1 MRLTGDLVGYPEA
14 IRLMCGGGGGASGRE
29 GSPDHHPPSPSE
41 VRRRPKA
48 SGRSQPVAGRPSGT
62 RGPPRPRSRA
72 RIPARGQIVP
82 HRLFIKFFTLRGRGG
97 GGRGGGAKCCKGQG
111 AHFAPAR
118 HSAGAAGMRGSH
130 NVNPTRPLG
139 PQMQETQRRPAG
151 DPSGEKNFRGGEEK
165 AGEPKRNESL
175 AQAPG

>member
-29 GSPDHHPPSPSE
+29 GSPDHHPPLPSE

-62 RGPPRPRSRA
+62 RGPPRPRSWA
-72 RIPARGQIVP
+72 QLPVHGQIVP
-82 HRLFIKFFTLRGRGG
+82 HRLFKNPTPLGG
-97 GGRGGGAKCCKGQG
+97 GGGGAKCCKGQG

-118 HSAGAAGMRGSH
+118 HSAGTAGMRGSH
-130 NVNPTRPLG
+130 NVNLMRPLG
-139 PQMQETQRRPAG
+139 PRVQETQRGPAG
-151 DPSGEKNFRGGEEK
+151 DPRGEKNFRGGEEK